1 MKLRP
6 AMVWLMIVA
15 LILGLVGVGWSAFR
29 VTNIDINDQ
38 SQTVLSC
45 DDLRRFIVAEE
56 AIGLK
61 KWTIYHKKVI
71 RYAQDLSQSER
82 VKLVTE
88 LASDVTVVLK
98 SDLRIYQE
106 MKISPQCLMISSRDE
121 VDEWIKS
128 TKETI
133 KYLNGEIEIAKGFFD
148 AKKGIWDQSFY
159 DIYYSATDHLL
170 TGLTEV

>member
-6 AMVWLMIVA
+6 AMVWLMIIA

-38 SQTVLSC
+38 SQAVLTC
-45 DDLRRFIVAEE
+45 DDLRTFIVAEE
-56 AIGLK
+56 GVGLRN
-61 KWTIYHKKVI
+61 WTIYHKKVI
-71 RYAQDLSQSER
+71 RYDQGVSKSER
-82 VKLVTE
+82 VKLVKE
-88 LASDVTVVLK
+88 LAKDVTLVLQ
-98 SDLRIYQE
+98 SDLLIYKK
-106 MKISPQCLMISSRDE
+106 MKRLPQCLTLSSNDE

-133 KYLNGEIEIAKGFFD
+133 KYLNGEIEIARGFFD
-148 AKKGIWDQSFY
+148 AEKGIWDKSFY
-159 DIYYSATDHLL
+159 DIYYSATDYLS